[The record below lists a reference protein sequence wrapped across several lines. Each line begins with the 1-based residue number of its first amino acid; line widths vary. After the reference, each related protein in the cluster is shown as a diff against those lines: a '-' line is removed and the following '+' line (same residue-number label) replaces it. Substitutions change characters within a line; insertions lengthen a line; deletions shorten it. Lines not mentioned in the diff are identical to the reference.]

1 MFKTDLPES
10 DIFDIP
16 DVCGENTNSFF
27 KDIPITQ
34 ARCDFE
40 DGGGW
45 TVILRRN
52 KDVSEQ
58 VDFNLPWTDY
68 ERGFGDLNTEFW
80 YGLRNIHCLTNQE
93 EVELQIE
100 VRQEDGTGQVWTYGY
115 FVVDEPEN
123 NYTLH
128 IGQAQG
134 PSSDRDSMDNHNG
147 IQFTT
152 KDRDHDE
159 NTGLNCADDYTG
171 GGWWYKSCGDSVL
184 TGGHSNRN
192 IYWGNERGATIYFS
206 FVEMKLRPKR
216 CKSETP
222 CNEIVPPT
230 IPQIIPP
237 NPPTTIPPTNPLTA
251 IPPTIPLIIP
261 PTKPPMD
268 CGGPDWTRIAYLN
281 VSQDPGQSDCP
292 SPWIKEYVTPA
303 DNNYF
308 AIDKLVCLR
317 NDWSLTEEDGS
328 CASVMYSNSHGEYS
342 QVCGRITGYQDGITD
357 GFHMKNHSIDTYY
370 VDGISITH
378 GQSPRQHIWTFAAA
392 FAEVDAVVTCPC
404 GSDPTKQATVP
415 PFVGNNYFCE
425 TAESTHDLDPLW
437 DGEECSPR
445 RSCECTLHNP
455 PWFKVQ
461 LTNPTND
468 DIEVRNCGFRPT
480 NYANIG
486 IELIELYVK

>member
-1 MFKTDLPES
+1 MQDVFKTDLPES

-100 VRQEDGTGQVWTYGY
+100 VRQEDGTGQVWTYGF

-128 IGQAQG
+128 IGQTQG
-134 PSSDRDSMDNHNG
+134 PSSGRDSMDNHNG

-159 NTGLNCADDYTG
+159 NTGLNCVDDYTG

-192 IYWGNERGATIYFS
+192 IYWGNGREATTYFS
-206 FVEMKLRPKR
+206 IVEMKLRPKR
-216 CKSETP
+216 CKSENP
-222 CNEIVPPT
+222 CNEI
-230 IPQIIPP
+230 IPP
-237 NPPTTIPPTNPLTA
+237 PQPPTTIPLTNP
-251 IPPTIPLIIP
+251 PTTVPMLLSRLQQFPLLLSRLWI
-261 PTKPPMD
+261 TVAVLA
-268 CGGPDWTRIAYLN
+268 GPASHTSTDET
-281 VSQDPGQSDCP
+281 DTP
-292 SPWIKEYVTPA
+292 S
-303 DNNYF
+303 
-308 AIDKLVCLR
+308 
-317 NDWSLTEEDGS
+317 S
-328 CASVMYSNSHGEYS
+328 
-342 QVCGRITGYQDGITD
+342 
-357 GFHMKNHSIDTYY
+357 
-370 VDGISITH
+370 
-378 GQSPRQHIWTFAAA
+378 
-392 FAEVDAVVTCPC
+392 CPC
-404 GSDPTKQATVP
+404 GTSHNQQTDVP
-415 PFVGNNYFCE
+415 PYMGNNYFVKLE
-425 TAESTHDLDPLW
+425 QFNRQPITISILMTPL
-437 DGEECSPR
+437 GR
-445 RSCECTLHNP
+445 RRVWS
-455 PWFKVQ
+455 WSQ
-461 LTNPTND
+461 L
-468 DIEVRNCGFRPT
+468 
-480 NYANIG
+480 
-486 IELIELYVK
+486 